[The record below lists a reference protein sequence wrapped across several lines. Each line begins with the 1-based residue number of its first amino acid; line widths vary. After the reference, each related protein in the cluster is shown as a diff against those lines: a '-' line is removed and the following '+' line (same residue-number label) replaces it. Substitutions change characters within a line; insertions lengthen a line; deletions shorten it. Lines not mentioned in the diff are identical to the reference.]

1 MLTDVRILGVVLVA
15 STILCLQGCREPAVN
30 VGSKFGVEQSIL
42 GEILAQHIE
51 RRLGRP
57 VNRRLGL
64 GDTATLH
71 QAATSGDV
79 DLYPEYTGTAL
90 RIVLKLN
97 MDHDPKAV
105 YERVRDDYAK
115 QFQLECL
122 PPLGYD
128 SVIVAAVTP
137 EMAEAHHLERM
148 SDLEASGVAWK
159 IAYTGDFATRPDG
172 LPTLIGVYRPNVQSA
187 PVPLEPRELY
197 QSLKSKAANLAM
209 VRTSEGWMSQLQAVL
224 LPDDRL
230 VYPPYQ
236 GFVVARSRAMTANP
250 QLRTAL
256 QELSGKIDG
265 STMRKMNAEV
275 ELQHR
280 APAEVARVFL
290 ERSGLAK

>member
-1 MLTDVRILGVVLVA
+1 MLTDVRIPGVVLVVG
-15 STILCLQGCREPAVN
+15 TILCLHGCIRREPTVN
-30 VGSKFGVEQSIL
+30 VGSKFGAEQSIL

-64 GDTATLH
+64 GDTPTLH
-71 QAATSGDV
+71 QATTSGDV

-97 MDHDPKAV
+97 MEHDQKTV
-105 YERVRDDYAK
+105 YERVRDFYAT

-128 SVIVAAVTP
+128 STVKAAITRQ
-137 EMAEAHHLERM
+137 MAEEHHLQKM

-159 IAYTGDFATRPDG
+159 IAYTGDFAARPDG
-172 LPTLIGVYRPNVQSA
+172 LPTLIEVYRPNIESA

-197 QSLKSKAANLAM
+197 QALDSKAANMAM
-209 VRTSEGWMSQLQAVL
+209 VLSSDGRMSQLKAVL

-230 VYPPYQ
+230 AYPPYQ
-236 GFVVARSRAMTANP
+236 GFIVARS
-250 QLRTAL
+250 TAL
-256 QELSGKIDG
+256 SVNPRLRAALLELSGKIDD
-265 STMRKMNAEV
+265 STMQKMNAEV

-280 APAEVARVFL
+280 APVEVARAFL
-290 ERSGLAK
+290 ERSG